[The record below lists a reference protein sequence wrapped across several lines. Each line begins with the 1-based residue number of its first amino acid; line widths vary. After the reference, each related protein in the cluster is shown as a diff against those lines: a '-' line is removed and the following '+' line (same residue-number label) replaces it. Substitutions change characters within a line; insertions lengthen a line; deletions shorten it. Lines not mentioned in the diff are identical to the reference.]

1 MLVYFGL
8 CTKEFSMKVLFYSS
22 VNIDMVFHVDHIVA
36 PGETQSSFGVS
47 VGAGGKGA
55 NQAAALAKALN
66 CVDGPT
72 VYLAGK
78 CGDDGKFI
86 LDKLSG
92 FGVDVSYMRR
102 ASCGTGQAIIQVDKD
117 GQNSIILYGGGNQRI
132 EREEVDETLS
142 FFSKDDV
149 LCVNCEI
156 NDLGY
161 VIDSAYE
168 KGMRIFLNPSPVN
181 EVLSQIDFSKVSVLV
196 VNEVEG
202 AALAGLEGGAAYED
216 VIEALSLRWPSCE
229 VVMTVGGDGAYY
241 SFQGQT
247 LKVSAVKTCVVDTT
261 AAGDT
266 FMGYFIASR
275 LNGMNAED
283 SLKRAGLASSITVSR
298 AGAMDSIPFGNEVG
312 VLR

>member
-1 MLVYFGL
+1 
-8 CTKEFSMKVLFYSS
+8 
-22 VNIDMVFHVDHIVA
+22 MVFHVDHIVA
-36 PGETQSSFGVS
+36 PGETQSSSSVV

-55 NQAAALAKALN
+55 NQAAALAKALHGSD
-66 CVDGPT
+66 CAT

-78 CGDDGKFI
+78 CGDDGQFV

-92 FGVDVSYMRR
+92 FGVDVSYMRH
-102 ASCGTGQAIIQVDKD
+102 ASCGTGQAIIQVDKK
-117 GQNSIILYGGGNQRI
+117 GQNSIILYGGGNQCI
-132 EREEVDETLS
+132 ERAEVDETLS
-142 FFSKDDV
+142 FFSRDDI

-181 EVLSQIDFSKVSVLV
+181 DVASQIDFSKVSALV

-202 AALAGLEGGAAYED
+202 AVLAGLECGAPYED
-216 VIEALSLRWPSCE
+216 VIEALSLRWPTCE

-247 LKVSAVKTCVVDTT
+247 LKVPAVKTCVVDTT

-283 SLKRAGLASSITVSR
+283 SLKRASLASSITVSR
-298 AGAMDSIPFGNEVG
+298 PGAMDSIPFGDEVW

>member
-1 MLVYFGL
+1 
-8 CTKEFSMKVLFYSS
+8 MKVLFYSS

-55 NQAAALAKALN
+55 NQAAAFAKALHGMD
-66 CVDGPT
+66 CAT

-78 CGDDGKFI
+78 CGDDGRFI

-92 FGVDVSYMRR
+92 FGVDVSYMRC

-117 GQNSIILYGGGNQRI
+117 GQNSIILYGGGNQCI
-132 EREEVDETLS
+132 ERHEVNETLS
-142 FFSKDDV
+142 FFSKDDI

-161 VIDSAYE
+161 VIDRAYE
-168 KGMRIFLNPSPVN
+168 KGMRIFVNPSPVN
-181 EVLSQIDFSKVSVLV
+181 GVFSQIDFSKVSALV

-202 AALAGLEGGAAYED
+202 AVLAGLAVGAPYED
-216 VIEALSLRWPSCE
+216 VIEALSSRWPTCE

-247 LKVSAVKTCVVDTT
+247 LKVPAVKTCVVDTT

-266 FMGYFIASR
+266 FMGYFLASR

-283 SLKRAGLASSITVSR
+283 SLKRASLASSVTVSR
-298 AGAMDSIPFGNEVG
+298 SGAMDSIPFGDEVG
-312 VLR
+312 NL

>member
-1 MLVYFGL
+1 
-8 CTKEFSMKVLFYSS
+8 MKILFYSS

-36 PGETQSSFGVS
+36 PGETQSSSSVV

-55 NQAAALAKALN
+55 NQAAALAKALHGSD
-66 CVDGPT
+66 CAT

-78 CGDDGKFI
+78 CGDDGQFV

-92 FGVDVSYMRR
+92 FGVDVSYMRH
-102 ASCGTGQAIIQVDKD
+102 ASCGTGQAIIQVDKK
-117 GQNSIILYGGGNQRI
+117 GQNSIILYGGGNQCI
-132 EREEVDETLS
+132 ERAEVDETLS
-142 FFSKDDV
+142 FFSRDDI

-161 VIDSAYE
+161 VIDRAYE
-168 KGMRIFLNPSPVN
+168 KGMRVFVNPSPVN
-181 EVLSQIDFSKVSVLV
+181 EVASQIDFSKVSALV

-202 AALAGLEGGAAYED
+202 AVLAGLECGAPYED
-216 VIEALSLRWPSCE
+216 VIEALSLRWPTCE

-247 LKVSAVKTCVVDTT
+247 LKVPAVKTCVVDTT

-283 SLKRAGLASSITVSR
+283 SLKRASLASSITVSR
-298 AGAMDSIPFGNEVG
+298 PGAMDSIPFGDEVW

>member
-1 MLVYFGL
+1 
-8 CTKEFSMKVLFYSS
+8 MKVLFYSS

-55 NQAAALAKALN
+55 NQAAAFAKALHGMD
-66 CVDGPT
+66 CAT
-72 VYLAGK
+72 VFLAGK
-78 CGDDGKFI
+78 CGDDGRFI

-92 FGVDVSYMRR
+92 FGVDVSYMRC
-102 ASCGTGQAIIQVDKD
+102 ASCGTGQAVIQVDKD
-117 GQNSIILYGGGNQRI
+117 GQNSIILYGGGNQCI
-132 EREEVDETLS
+132 ERHEVDETLS
-142 FFSKDDV
+142 FFSKDDI

-161 VIDSAYE
+161 VIDRAYE
-168 KGMRIFLNPSPVN
+168 KGMRIFVNPSPVN
-181 EVLSQIDFSKVSVLV
+181 GVFSQIDFSKVSALV

-202 AALAGLEGGAAYED
+202 AVLAELAVGAPYED
-216 VIEALSLRWPSCE
+216 VIEALSSRWPTCE

-247 LKVSAVKTCVVDTT
+247 LKVPAVKTCVVDTT

-266 FMGYFIASR
+266 FMGYFLASR

-283 SLKRAGLASSITVSR
+283 SLKRASLASSVTVSR
-298 AGAMDSIPFGNEVG
+298 PGAMDSIPFGDEVG
-312 VLR
+312 NL

>member
-1 MLVYFGL
+1 
-8 CTKEFSMKVLFYSS
+8 
-22 VNIDMVFHVDHIVA
+22 MVFHVDHIVA
-36 PGETQSSFGVS
+36 PGETQSSSGVI

-55 NQAAALAKALN
+55 NQAAALAKALHGSD
-66 CVDGPT
+66 CAT

-78 CGDDGKFI
+78 CGDDGQFV

-92 FGVDVSYMRR
+92 FGVDVSYMRH
-102 ASCGTGQAIIQVDKD
+102 ASCGTGQAIIQVDKK
-117 GQNSIILYGGGNQRI
+117 GQNSIILYGGGNQCI
-132 EREEVDETLS
+132 ERAEVDETLS
-142 FFSKDDV
+142 FFSRDDI

-161 VIDSAYE
+161 VIDRAYE
-168 KGMRIFLNPSPVN
+168 KGMRVFVNPSPVN
-181 EVLSQIDFSKVSVLV
+181 EVASQIDFSKVSALV

-202 AALAGLEGGAAYED
+202 AVLSGLECGAPYED
-216 VIEALSLRWPSCE
+216 VIEALSLRWPTCE

-241 SFQGQT
+241 SFRGQT
-247 LKVSAVKTCVVDTT
+247 LKVPAVKTCVVDTT

-283 SLKRAGLASSITVSR
+283 SLKRASLASSITVSR
-298 AGAMDSIPFGNEVG
+298 PGAMDSIPFGNEV
-312 VLR
+312 V

>member
-1 MLVYFGL
+1 
-8 CTKEFSMKVLFYSS
+8 MKVLFYSS

-55 NQAAALAKALN
+55 NQAAAFAKALHGMD
-66 CVDGPT
+66 CAT
-72 VYLAGK
+72 VFLAGK
-78 CGDDGKFI
+78 CGVDGRFI

-92 FGVDVSYMRR
+92 FGVDVSYMRC
-102 ASCGTGQAIIQVDKD
+102 ASCGTGQAVIQVDKD
-117 GQNSIILYGGGNQRI
+117 GQNSIILYGGGNQCI
-132 EREEVDETLS
+132 ERHEVDETLS
-142 FFSKDDV
+142 FFSKDDI

-161 VIDSAYE
+161 VIDRAYE
-168 KGMRIFLNPSPVN
+168 KGMRIFVNPSPVN
-181 EVLSQIDFSKVSVLV
+181 GVFSQIDFSKVSALV

-202 AALAGLEGGAAYED
+202 AVLAGLAVGAPYED
-216 VIEALSLRWPSCE
+216 VIEALSSRWPTCE

-247 LKVSAVKTCVVDTT
+247 LKVPAVKTCVVDTT

-266 FMGYFIASR
+266 FMGYFLASR

-283 SLKRAGLASSITVSR
+283 SLKRASLASSVTVSR
-298 AGAMDSIPFGNEVG
+298 PGAMDSIPFGDEVG
-312 VLR
+312 NL